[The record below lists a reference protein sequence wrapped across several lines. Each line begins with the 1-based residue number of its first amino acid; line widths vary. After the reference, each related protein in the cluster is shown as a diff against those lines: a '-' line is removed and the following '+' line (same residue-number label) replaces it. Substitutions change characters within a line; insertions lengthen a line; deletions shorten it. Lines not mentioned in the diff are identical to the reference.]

1 MSRSIWFGSTAT
13 VVLSALL
20 YLFVSCVGVP
30 ENPYNPSNA
39 KIWLTLK
46 SASGRVSVDSL
57 TDSVGNIVT
66 IGITANLPEYI
77 DSIGISVYSSPDGN
91 FDVDTVLKK
100 LTPLQNRDT
109 LWYKVAFATSG
120 KKTLTATVFASAFK
134 NPTIAYLNILDK
146 PIKSVPHSWPHLV
159 ITGIKNITAA
169 QTCSLSVSVNDSN
182 ACSSA
187 YFLCQARYTP
197 IIRIYAALQ
206 VDSAS
211 RIYRQSSR
219 IFQSHGHR

>member
-1 MSRSIWFGSTAT
+1 MSCSIRSGSIAAIA
-13 VVLSALL
+13 LSAML

-30 ENPYNPSNA
+30 ENPYNPSNS

-46 SASGRVSVDSL
+46 SASGRASVDSL
-57 TDSVGNIVT
+57 NDSVGNIVT

-100 LTPLQNRDT
+100 ITPLQNRDT

-120 KKTLTATVFASAFK
+120 RKTLTATVFASGFK
-134 NPTIAYLNILDK
+134 NPTVAYLNIFDK

-159 ITGIKNITAA
+159 ITGTTAITNA
-169 QTCSLSVSVNDSN
+169 QTCSLS
-182 ACSSA
+182 
-187 YFLCQARYTP
+187 
-197 IIRIYAALQ
+197 
-206 VDSAS
+206 
-211 RIYRQSSR
+211 
-219 IFQSHGHR
+219 

>member
-1 MSRSIWFGSTAT
+1 MSRSIRFGSIAT

-20 YLFVSCVGVP
+20 YLLVSCVSAP

-46 SASGRVSVDSL
+46 SISGRVSVDSL

-91 FDVDTVLKK
+91 FDIDTVLKK

-120 KKTLTATVFASAFK
+120 KKTLTATVFA
-134 NPTIAYLNILDK
+134 
-146 PIKSVPHSWPHLV
+146 
-159 ITGIKNITAA
+159 
-169 QTCSLSVSVNDSN
+169 
-182 ACSSA
+182 
-187 YFLCQARYTP
+187 
-197 IIRIYAALQ
+197 
-206 VDSAS
+206 
-211 RIYRQSSR
+211 
-219 IFQSHGHR
+219 